1 MINALIKNTVKNTLN
16 FTVNFTKDYIDLT
29 LSEPVE
35 VIKKRYKPK
44 NSRINLAKTNKFS
57 INQYIKKQNQ
67 MTSPKTS
74 YDFKDVK
81 ELRQRRKAEIKLLEH
96 NPTIH

>member
-1 MINALIKNTVKNTLN
+1 MINALIKNSLN
-16 FTVNFTKDYIDLT
+16 FTINFTKDYIDLT

-35 VIKKRYKPK
+35 VIKKRYKP
-44 NSRINLAKTNKFS
+44 NNARNNIAKANKFS
-57 INQYIKKQNQ
+57 LNQYIKKQNQ